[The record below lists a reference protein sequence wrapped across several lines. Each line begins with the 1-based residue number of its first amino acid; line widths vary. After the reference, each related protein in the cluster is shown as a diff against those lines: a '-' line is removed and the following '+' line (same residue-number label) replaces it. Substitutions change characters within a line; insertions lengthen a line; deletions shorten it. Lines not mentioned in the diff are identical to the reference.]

1 MSEGLK
7 HDGDATSLA
16 GHVLCAVPQLAD
28 PNFERSV
35 VLMIDHDERGAFGLV
50 LNNTLPTRV
59 AEVASSL
66 GLTWEGAPEQ
76 EIHLGGPVEPIRGFV
91 LHDQP
96 TWDPLAE
103 EVIDGVWLTMTLDA
117 VSERGSFGGAG
128 SFRFVLGYAGW
139 GAGQIEAEMASGSWI
154 AVPIGSPAGAG
165 EGLDPPWIFRADP
178 EAMWGEALSALGVD
192 PARFVGHHGLG
203 SPIAK
208 A

>member
-1 MSEGLK
+1 MSASPD
-7 HDGDATSLA
+7 HDAEATSLA
-16 GHVLCAVPQLAD
+16 GHVLCAVPQLVD
-28 PNFERSV
+28 PNFVRSV
-35 VLMIDHDERGAFGLV
+35 VLMIEHNESGAFGLV
-50 LNNTLPTRV
+50 LNSTLPTRV

-96 TWDPLAE
+96 AWDPLAD
-103 EVIDGVWLTMTLDA
+103 EVMEGVWLTMTLDA
-117 VSERGSFGGAG
+117 VLQRGTFGGAG

-139 GAGQIEAEMASGSWI
+139 GAGQLEAEMASGSWI
-154 AVPIGSPAGAG
+154 AVPLRAPAEDGD
-165 EGLDPPWIFRADP
+165 GLQAPWIFQADP
-178 EAMWGEALSALGVD
+178 EAMWHEALSSIGVD
-192 PARFVGHHGLG
+192 PARFVGHHGIG